1 MLSSSM
7 NILFGSD
14 EKTSL
19 TDSIYKWL
27 TDSGHTVTLAG
38 HLADEDLKWHW
49 AEIGLKIGKRVG
61 TKEFDMGIGC
71 CWSGTGI
78 SLAANKE
85 KGARAILAW
94 DAETAKLARKWDNA
108 NILCFSLRYT
118 SESLAQEI
126 LTAWFAEKF
135 DEETLDQVKFLH

>member
-1 MLSSSM
+1 
-7 NILFGSD
+7 
-14 EKTSL
+14 
-19 TDSIYKWL
+19 
-27 TDSGHTVTLAG
+27 
-38 HLADEDLKWHW
+38 
-49 AEIGLKIGKRVG
+49 
-61 TKEFDMGIGC
+61 
-71 CWSGTGI
+71 